1 VPAFSRKI
9 PGPVHLRHYPDY
21 HLVAWQPRG
30 VLNDRK
36 LDQIADWLFEIEKTS
51 LTFIRFIDFSRLTTV
66 AVRTRHVFKISERR
80 LREYIGTTP
89 IRTALFC
96 NLWVGFGIALLYER
110 LMKGTPIEARAFRD
124 HTAAAAWL
132 SVPADILTLAD
143 KPAPHV

>member
-1 VPAFSRKI
+1 M
-9 PGPVHLRHYPDY
+9 HLRYYADY

-30 VLNDRK
+30 ILNDRK

-51 LTFIRFIDFSRLTTV
+51 LPFIRFIDFSRLTTV
-66 AVRTRHVFKISERR
+66 AVRTRHVFEFSKRR
-80 LREYIGTTP
+80 LRDYAGTTP
-89 IRTALFC
+89 VRTALFC
-96 NLWVGFGIALLYER
+96 NLWVGFGIALLYET

-143 KPAPHV
+143 KPAPQI